1 MSMLWKCF
9 ACNCGGNAM
18 LTMMCVKFQYGRSLE
33 PRDKSCSFCQTKDM
47 LYVKAKVSVWFRPT
61 NFPMNRVN

>member
-33 PRDKSCSFCQTKDM
+33 PRDKSCSFCQNKDM
-47 LYVKAKVSVWFRPT
+47 LYVKAKVSV
-61 NFPMNRVN
+61 